1 MAGRLVKAVGPAILA
16 FITYIV
22 FSGSV
27 TLYDLVTA
35 TIVAVIVGLLVA
47 NLMISNPRKLLQVQ
61 RLGWLIMYVIRY
73 FFIDEVKAHLDV
85 MSRIVRPSMPINP
98 GIVRVPYYVRSDYAM
113 TTIANSITNTPGTVV
128 VDLDT
133 KRRIFY
139 VHWIDVKALEAERA
153 RKEISEV
160 FERFAKRIFD

>member
-1 MAGRLVKAVGPAILA
+1 MAGRLVKAVGPAALA
-16 FITYIV
+16 FITYII

-27 TLYDLVTA
+27 TPYDLVTA
-35 TIVAVIVGLLVA
+35 TIVSVIVGLLVA
-47 NLMISNPRKLLQVQ
+47 NLMVSNPGKLLQVQ
-61 RLGWLIMYVIRY
+61 RLGWLIMYAIRY

>member
-1 MAGRLVKAVGPAILA
+1 MADRLVKAVGPAVLA
-16 FITYIV
+16 FITYII

-27 TLYDLVTA
+27 TPYDLVTA
-35 TIVAVIVGLLVA
+35 TVVAVIVGLLVA
-47 NLMISNPRKLLQVQ
+47 NLMIHNPRKLLQVQ
-61 RLGWLIMYVIRY
+61 RLGWLIVYAIRY

-98 GIVRVPYYVRSDYAM
+98 GIVRVPYYVESDYAM

-133 KRRIFY
+133 ERKIFY
-139 VHWIDVKALEAERA
+139 VHWIDVKALEAERT